1 MSESLPLRYLGEYI
15 LDAGLS
21 AILIMSKKEYPEEL
35 TYADWINC
43 LEKIKDYYIQNVL
56 KESINIAFTLNGYNN
71 PSCKNG
77 SREMKI
83 EEIFSI
89 AIHGKNKRL
98 ASKNP
103 EPVPPDGE
111 LCAFYENE
119 VADIYV
125 ARDRYPL
132 LPERDNLNLTP
143 NGEGYLAVSKWVLG
157 CVLAS
162 IFVAPKIDNGL
173 LYISTYDREMLLEIH
188 KILYEKYILRQ
199 ISIHKS
205 GGDVN
210 SFKVRHVPSRIY
222 EIVNEVVA
230 EKEENR
236 LLYPIACY
244 YISNDGRSPFAYIYR
259 FPSNLVIFIKRVNTA
274 KYKHEWQD
282 FINSFYVYSSKT
294 KNNDLTEQKQYET
307 VNTAYDY
314 MLKSKHYD
322 TMKFVD
328 GFIKGFFLKYI
339 LNKTKNYTN
348 VEEIKSNINYRSIWD
363 LLKLFIKTL
372 FRGKYNSDMEE
383 QIKVIERFAPK
394 LADAVEKD
402 VHKKLYKKI
411 LGYGGVDI
419 DNYKQFTNF
428 LVKVSKDYA
437 EETGEYLL
445 SMDDFIV
452 LFTKSTK
459 KYKMGWWTVR
469 NLVIIKMIEELVKRG
484 YFKYHKE
491 EENSDSEYDVYD
503 ANDL

>member
-1 MSESLPLRYLGEYI
+1 
-15 LDAGLS
+15 
-21 AILIMSKKEYPEEL
+21 
-35 TYADWINC
+35 NC
-43 LEKIKDYYIQNVL
+43 LEKIKVYYIENVL
-56 KESINIAFTLNGYNN
+56 ESSINIAFTLNGYNN
-71 PSCKNG
+71 PSWKNG
-77 SREMKI
+77 AREMKI

-89 AIHGKNKRL
+89 AIHGKNKRF

-143 NGEGYLAVSKWVLG
+143 NGEGYLAVSKWALG

-162 IFVAPKIDNGL
+162 IFVAPKIDKGL

-188 KILYEKYILRQ
+188 KILYEKYILKQ

-236 LLYPIACY
+236 LLYPITCY
-244 YISNDGRSPFAYIYR
+244 YISNEGRSPFAYIYR
-259 FPSNLVIFIKRVNTA
+259 FPSNLVVFIKRVNTA
-274 KYKHEWQD
+274 KYKNEWQN
-282 FINSFYVYSSKT
+282 FINSFYVYGSKS
-294 KNNDLTEQKQYET
+294 KNNGLSEYET
-307 VNTAYDY
+307 VNMAYDY
-314 MLKSKHYD
+314 MLKSKYYD
-322 TMKFVD
+322 TMKFVN
-328 GFIKGFFLKYI
+328 GFIRRFFLKYN

-348 VEEIKSNINYRSIWD
+348 VDGGAGNINHGSIWE
-363 LLKLFIKTL
+363 LSKLFIRTL
-372 FRGKYNSDMEE
+372 FLGKYIVDMEE
-383 QIKVIERFAPK
+383 QIKVIERLAPK

-402 VHKKLYKKI
+402 VHKNLYKKI

-428 LVKVSKDYA
+428 LIKLSKDYA
-437 EETGEYLL
+437 EVTGEYLF

-459 KYKMGWWTVR
+459 KYKMGWLTVR
-469 NLVIIKMIEELVKRG
+469 NLLIMKLIEELVKRG
-484 YFKYHKE
+484 YFKHHKE
-491 EENSDSEYDVYD
+491 EENSDSGYDVYD